1 MKLLD
6 RLLLILI
13 MTTIIHH
20 QGMTML
26 ILATDMARHG
36 EIVELFKAYCEGSE
50 DFDLSNKEHFD
61 SV

>member
-1 MKLLD
+1 MKSLD

-13 MTTIIHH
+13 MTAIIHH

>member
-1 MKLLD
+1 
-6 RLLLILI
+6 
-13 MTTIIHH
+13 
-20 QGMTML
+20 MTML

-61 SV
+61 SVWWFYDTWIVLMVWKSDSAA